1 MIFLGL
7 SLWKISFS
15 FNRLLNGLDRRF
27 TQSSPEFFVCLF
39 VFNGPPLSKH
49 PLWAL
54 YPIVKINSADL
65 GNIWY
70 IRLVLTGVLE
80 K

>member
-1 MIFLGL
+1 MIFLFFLGG
-7 SLWKISFS
+7 KY
-15 FNRLLNGLDRRF
+15 LLALIDFKWAGQKVRR
-27 TQSSPEFFVCLF
+27 SSSEFFVCLF

-54 YPIVKINSADL
+54 YQIVKINSTDL
-65 GNIWY
+65 GNIWC
-70 IRLVLTGVLE
+70 ISLVLTCVLE